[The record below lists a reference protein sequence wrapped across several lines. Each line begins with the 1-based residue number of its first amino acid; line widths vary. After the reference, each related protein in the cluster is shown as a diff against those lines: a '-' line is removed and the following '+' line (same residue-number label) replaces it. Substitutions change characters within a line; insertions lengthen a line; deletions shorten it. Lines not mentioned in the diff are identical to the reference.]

1 MRGLQIIPYN
11 TTIDFVGM
19 RKVAYALSLIII
31 LGSCIALLTK
41 GLNLG
46 IDFRGGFLLEIRTQ
60 QAVNLADMRNKLSQL
75 NMGEVKLQ
83 EFGTKNTVLIRLQR
97 QPGGEKEQNAALD
110 QVKHALGNGIEYRRV
125 ENVGPKVSEEL
136 IHNGLL
142 AVAFALVGMLIYIW
156 FRFEWQYGLCGILA
170 LLHDV
175 IAVMGFYAVSGI
187 EFNET
192 AFAAIL
198 TTVGYSINDSVVIYD
213 RLRENLRKYKK
224 TPLAEVIN
232 LSANE
237 TLSRTMLTSGTTL
250 VALAALS
257 FFGGPVIENFS
268 LPIFVGVLVGTASSI
283 YISANLLL
291 YFNLR
296 RNLRDEE
303 GQTANPVGGHE

>member
-11 TTIDFVGM
+11 TKIDFVGM
-19 RKVAYALSLIII
+19 RKIAYALSLVIIV
-31 LGSCIALLTK
+31 GSFIALFTK

-46 IDFRGGFLLEIRTQ
+46 IDFRGGFLLEIRTKQ
-60 QAVNLADMRNKLSQL
+60 EANLAEMRDKLGQL
-75 NMGEVKLQ
+75 EMGEVKLQ
-83 EFGTKNTVLIRLQR
+83 EFGTKHDLMIRLQR
-97 QPGGEKEQNAALD
+97 QPGDEQAQNQALEKIKQT
-110 QVKHALGNGIEYRRV
+110 LGPDVEYRRV
-125 ENVGPKVSEEL
+125 EIVGPKVSEDL
-136 IHNGLL
+136 IQNGLW
-142 AVAFALVGMLIYIW
+142 AISFALVGMLIYIW

-170 LLHDV
+170 LIHDA
-175 IAVMGFYAVSGI
+175 IAVMGFYAISGI

-198 TTVGYSINDSVVIYD
+198 TTIGYSINDSVVIYD

-224 TPLAEVIN
+224 TSLADVIN

-250 VALAALS
+250 VALGALS

-268 LPIFVGVLVGTASSI
+268 LPIFVGVIVGTASSI

-291 YFNLR
+291 YFDLR
-296 RNLRDEE
+296 RTIKDEE
-303 GQTANPVGGHE
+303 NVIDAPGAKI

>member
-11 TTIDFVGM
+11 TKINFVGM
-19 RKVAYALSLIII
+19 RKVAYAISIFIV
-31 LGSCIALLTK
+31 LGSFISLFTK

-46 IDFRGGFLLEIRTQ
+46 IDFRGGTLLEIRTKQ
-60 QAVNLADMRNKLSQL
+60 EPNLSELRAHL
-75 NMGEVKLQ
+75 NNLGVGEIKLQ
-83 EFGTKNTVLIRLQR
+83 ESGSHKDIMVRIQR
-97 QPGGEKEQNAALD
+97 QAGDEKQQLQALD
-110 QVKHALGNGIEYRRV
+110 LVKQSLGPDVEYRRV
-125 ENVGPKVSEEL
+125 EVVGPKVSEDL

-142 AVAFALVGMLIYIW
+142 AVGFALAGMLIYIW

-170 LLHDV
+170 LVHDA
-175 IAVMGFYAVSGI
+175 IAVMGFYSISGL

-198 TTVGYSINDSVVIYD
+198 TTIGYSINDSVVIYD

-224 TPLAEVIN
+224 TSVGDLIN

-250 VALAALS
+250 IALAALS

-268 LPIFVGVLVGTASSI
+268 LPILVGVVVGTVSSI
-283 YISANLLL
+283 YLSANLLL
-291 YFNLR
+291 YFDLR
-296 RNLRDEE
+296 RNIEDESMPIPTE
-303 GQTANPVGGHE
+303 QIEK